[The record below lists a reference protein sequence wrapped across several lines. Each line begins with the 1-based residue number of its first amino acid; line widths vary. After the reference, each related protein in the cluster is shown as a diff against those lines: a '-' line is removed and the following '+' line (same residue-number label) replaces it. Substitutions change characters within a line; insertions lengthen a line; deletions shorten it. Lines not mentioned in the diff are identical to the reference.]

1 MVNKVTTRKGE
12 IVRTPSFITTFF
24 NHPLA
29 GLIWLPIRVWLGWQ
43 WITASLHKF
52 ESPAWMQT
60 GAALKGFWAG
70 AVAIPAT
77 GSAPIQFDW
86 YRTFIQMMLDTQA
99 YTWFAKLVPV
109 GEFLVGLTLI
119 LGIFTGF
126 SAFVGG
132 FMNWNFMM
140 AGSASV
146 NPMFFALEVLLVAGW
161 KVAGYFGADY
171 FLVPW
176 LGKFSSSKKEVLS
189 AIPSRLPEG
198 AEASAD

>member
-1 MVNKVTTRKGE
+1 MVNAVTTRKGE
-12 IVRTPSFITTFF
+12 IVRDHSFITVLL

-43 WITASLHKF
+43 WIAAGLHKF
-52 ESPAWMQT
+52 EGPTWMQT

-70 AVAIPAT
+70 AVAVSAS
-77 GSAPIQFDW
+77 GSTPIHYDW
-86 YRTFIQMMLDTQA
+86 YRAFIQMMLDTQA
-99 YTWFAKLVPV
+99 YTWFAKLIPI
-109 GEFLVGLTLI
+109 GEVLVGLALI
-119 LGIFTGF
+119 LGVFTGF
-126 SAFVGG
+126 SAFMGG

-146 NPMFFALEVLLVAGW
+146 NPMFFALEVLLVGAW

-171 FLVPW
+171 YLVPW
-176 LGKFSSSKKEVLS
+176 LGQLWSRKKTTSSTRTTRV
-189 AIPSRLPEG
+189 PEG